1 MYKESRGL
9 HGVCSASVH
18 SYHMYNTHPAAA
30 EPGGGGGGGMYPT
43 PPPQLFWPELLFII
57 KTSYNQLISDYP
69 INT

>member
-43 PPPQLFWPELLFII
+43 PPPNFSGQNYYSLLKRHI
-57 KTSYNQLISDYP
+57 TN
-69 INT
+69 